1 MEIIPDKETD
11 FCPCAVFNMS
21 YSIFVPPF
29 PALLSSFVLS

>member
-1 MEIIPDKETD
+1 MGIISDKDTD
-11 FCPCAVFNMS
+11 FCPCAVFYMP